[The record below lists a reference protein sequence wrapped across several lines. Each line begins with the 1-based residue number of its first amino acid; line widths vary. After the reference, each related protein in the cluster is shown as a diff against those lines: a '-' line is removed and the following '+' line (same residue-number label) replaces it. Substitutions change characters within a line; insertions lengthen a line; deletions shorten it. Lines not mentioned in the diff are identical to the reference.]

1 MNESNFASLGP
12 TLLARK
18 GGAKPAMRPQVSPIP
33 GASGNGV
40 SSLDDLGW
48 NDMGEDAETQHDS
61 KVLQLTP
68 EPANPEA
75 AAEATALAAEAD
87 AALTNVPAKKPE
99 VLRQRETIAKQI
111 EAPQA
116 KPAPAAVKAATSP
129 EVPVEAPIQAAAPK
143 RRRRSALARGKRA
156 AFTLRLDADRHLKLR
171 LACTL
176 RNHSAQQIVTE
187 ALDQF
192 LGTMPDVESLARQA
206 KTSD

>member
-111 EAPQA
+111 DAPQA
-116 KPAPAAVKAATSP
+116 KPAPAAAKAATSP
-129 EVPVEAPIQAAAPK
+129 EAPVEAPVQAAAPK

>member
-116 KPAPAAVKAATSP
+116 KPAPAAAKVATSP
-129 EVPVEAPIQAAAPK
+129 EAPVEAAAPK

>member
-116 KPAPAAVKAATSP
+116 KPAPAAAKVATSP
-129 EVPVEAPIQAAAPK
+129 EAPVEAPVEAAAPK